1 MMRAGAP
8 PLLLLL
14 LFAGKSCALN
24 NLGGPL
30 RRVFGSRG
38 NAAAPDA
45 ISDEQVSEMDT
56 PAGRAKLS
64 QVIDTLSDSKLMTS
78 ITDVLPSFGGSK
90 ASPEELTAIQA
101 ARDALPN
108 DPWLAL
114 RSDEELLPF
123 ARGAS
128 GGDLVER
135 LAETSAWRSKV
146 IPPMDDRNW
155 DLSAFF
161 AANQG
166 KFYENAELGEKP
178 FLQWVKAR
186 DGDEEDAPPLRL
198 EGASL
203 LILRPGRH
211 SVGAIDAQTWLSLI
225 AWQGERATTTWRA
238 ADGNDDAESPGR
250 GAVTLIV
257 DRTGS
262 GLRNQDPT
270 LLRELLPALTRHF
283 PYSLHR
289 AYVAPV
295 NIVFWA
301 IWSIAR
307 VLLPPRVSERFTLLR
322 GDDWQ
327 AQLADELG
335 PTVAARV
342 RAAGVAL

>member
-1 MMRAGAP
+1 MRAGGS

-14 LFAGKSCALN
+14 LLAGKSCALN

-30 RRVFGSRG
+30 RRVFRRG

-45 ISDEQVSEMDT
+45 ISDELVSEMDT

-64 QVIDTLSDSKLMTS
+64 QVIDTLSDSKLMDS

-90 ASPEELTAIQA
+90 GSPEELSAIKA
-101 ARDALPN
+101 ARDALPD
-108 DPWLAL
+108 DPWMAL

-123 ARGAS
+123 VRGAS
-128 GGDLVER
+128 SGDLVER

-146 IPPMDDRNW
+146 IPPMDDQNW
-155 DLSAFF
+155 ELSTFF
-161 AANQG
+161 GANQG
-166 KFYENAELGEKP
+166 KFYENDELGERP

-186 DGDEEDAPPLRL
+186 DGDEEGAPPLQL

-211 SVGAIDAQTWLSLI
+211 SVGAIDSETWLSLI

-238 ADGNDDAESPGR
+238 AEGKDDAESPGR

-301 IWSIAR
+301 IWSVAR
-307 VLLPPRVSERFTLLR
+307 VLLPTRVSERFTLLR

-327 AQLADELG
+327 EQLANELG
-335 PTVAARV
+335 PIVSARV
-342 RAAGVAL
+342 RAAGVVL